1 MKLVTLTLK
10 SLRQRKAGVALTVLT
25 VALSVFLLLG
35 VERVRT
41 DARQG
46 FASTVSGTDL
56 LVGARSGPVTL
67 LLYAIFH
74 VGEATNN
81 ITWKSF
87 QAIRAMPEVA
97 WTVPLSL
104 GDSHRGF
111 RVTGTTA
118 DFFTHYHYGRSNA
131 LAFSAGK
138 PFADL
143 YDAVIGAEVARQLHY
158 KVGDRIV
165 LSHGLGGPGLASH
178 ADKPFRIS
186 GIMAPTGTPVD
197 ATIAVSLE
205 AIEAIHVD
213 WRSGMRLPGREAS
226 AEQARHM
233 DLAPK
238 AITAALV
245 GLHSRLSAF
254 AVQGAINDYD
264 EEPLLAVLPGVA
276 LGELWH
282 LIGTAESAL
291 RIVSGMVL
299 LVGMSG
305 MLTAL
310 LGTLGERRREMAV
323 LRALGASTR
332 TVFTLLVME
341 STLLTVAGMLAGVIL
356 LDATTALAHDYL
368 LGAAGLVIDETPA
381 PGEGILLVLVLA
393 LGALA
398 GCIPGWVA
406 YRRSLAD
413 GLQVRL

>member
-1 MKLVTLTLK
+1 MRLFSLTLK
-10 SLRQRKAGVALTVLT
+10 SLRQRKAGVALTVFT

-41 DARQG
+41 DARLG

-67 LLYAIFH
+67 LLYSIFH

-81 ITWKSF
+81 ITWKSY
-87 QAIRAMPEVA
+87 QDIKAMPEVA

-111 RVTGTTA
+111 RVTGTTV
-118 DFFTHYHYGRSNA
+118 DFFEHYHYGRGNA
-131 LAFSAGK
+131 LAMASGK
-138 PFADL
+138 PFSDL
-143 YDAVIGAEVARQLHY
+143 YDAVIGAEVARQLRY
-158 KVGDRIV
+158 KVGDNIV

-186 GIMAPTGTPVD
+186 GVMAPTGTPID

-213 WRSGMRLPGREAS
+213 WHAGIRLPGMEAS
-226 AEQARHM
+226 AEQARNM
-233 DLAPK
+233 DLTPK
-238 AITAALV
+238 AITATLV

-254 AVQGAINDYD
+254 AVQSAINDYP

-282 LIGTAESAL
+282 LVGTAENAL
-291 RIVSGMVL
+291 RVVSAMVL
-299 LVGMSG
+299 VVGMSG

-310 LGTLGERRREMAV
+310 LGMLGERRREMAV
-323 LRALGASTR
+323 LRAVGATTG
-332 TVFTLLVME
+332 TVFGLLVME
-341 STLLTVAGMLAGVIL
+341 STLLTVAGIVMGVVL
-356 LDATTALAHDYL
+356 LDAVTAVAHDYL
-368 LGAAGLVIDETPA
+368 LANVGLVIDAMPA
-381 PGEGILLVLVLA
+381 PGEWPLLLAVLA

-406 YRRSLAD
+406 YRRSLSD

>member
-1 MKLVTLTLK
+1 MRLFSLTLK
-10 SLRQRKAGVALTVLT
+10 SLRQRKAGVALTVFT

-41 DARQG
+41 DARLG

-67 LLYAIFH
+67 LLYSIFH

-81 ITWKSF
+81 ITWKSY
-87 QAIRAMPEVA
+87 QDIKSMPEVA
-97 WTVPLSL
+97 WTIPLSL

-111 RVTGTTA
+111 RVTGTTV
-118 DFFTHYHYGRSNA
+118 DFFEHYHYGRGNA
-131 LAFSAGK
+131 LAMASGK
-138 PFADL
+138 PFSDL

-158 KVGDRIV
+158 KVGDSIV

-186 GIMAPTGTPVD
+186 GVMAPTGTPID

-213 WRSGMRLPGREAS
+213 WHAGIRLPGMEAS
-226 AEQARHM
+226 AEQARNM
-233 DLAPK
+233 DLTPK
-238 AITAALV
+238 AITATLV

-254 AVQGAINDYD
+254 AVQSAINDYP

-282 LIGTAESAL
+282 LVGTAENAL
-291 RIVSGMVL
+291 RVVSAMVL
-299 LVGMSG
+299 VVGMSG

-310 LGTLGERRREMAV
+310 LGMLGERRREMAI
-323 LRALGASTR
+323 LRAVGASTG
-332 TVFTLLVME
+332 TVFGLLVME
-341 STLLTVAGMLAGVIL
+341 STLLTVAGMVAGVAL
-356 LDATTALAHDYL
+356 LDAVTAVAHDYL
-368 LGAAGLVIDETPA
+368 LATVGLVIDAMPA
-381 PGEGILLVLVLA
+381 PGEWPLLLAVLA
-393 LGALA
+393 LGSLA

-406 YRRSLAD
+406 YRRSLSD

>member
-1 MKLVTLTLK
+1 MKLFSLTLK
-10 SLRQRKAGVALTVLT
+10 SLRQRKAGVALTVFT
-25 VALSVFLLLG
+25 IALSVFLLLG

-41 DARQG
+41 EARQG

-67 LLYAIFH
+67 LLYSIFH
-74 VGEATNN
+74 IGEATNN
-81 ITWKSF
+81 ITWKSY
-87 QAIRAMPEVA
+87 QDIRAMPEVA

-111 RVTGTTA
+111 RVTGTSTA
-118 DFFTHYHYGRSNA
+118 FFDHYHYGRGNA
-131 LAFSAGK
+131 IAFASGK
-138 PFADL
+138 PFSDL
-143 YDAVIGAEVARQLHY
+143 YDAVIGSEVARQLHY
-158 KVGDRIV
+158 KVGDSLV
-165 LSHGLGGPGLASH
+165 LSHGLGGPHLASH
-178 ADKPFRIS
+178 ADKPFRVS
-186 GIMAPTGTPVD
+186 GVMAPTGTPVD

-213 WRSGMRLPGREAS
+213 WHSGIRLPGMEAS

-233 DLAPK
+233 DLTPK
-238 AITAALV
+238 AITATLV
-245 GLHSRLSAF
+245 GLRSRLSAF
-254 AVQGAINDYD
+254 AVQRAINEYP

-282 LIGTAESAL
+282 LVGTAENAL
-291 RIVSGMVL
+291 RVVSGMVL

-310 LGTLGERRREMAV
+310 LGMLGERRREMAV
-323 LRALGASTR
+323 LRAVGASTR
-332 TVFTLLVME
+332 TVFALLVME
-341 STLLTVAGMLAGVIL
+341 STLLTIGGMLAGVAL
-356 LDATTALAHDYL
+356 LDAATVLAHDYL
-368 LGAAGLVIDETPA
+368 LSTAGLVIDATPA
-381 PGEGILLVLVLA
+381 PGEWSLLLLVLVL
-393 LGALA
+393 GSLA

>member
-1 MKLVTLTLK
+1 MRLFSLTLK
-10 SLRQRKAGVALTVLT
+10 SLRQRKAGVALTVFT

-41 DARQG
+41 DARLG

-67 LLYAIFH
+67 LLYSIFH

-81 ITWKSF
+81 ITWKSY
-87 QAIRAMPEVA
+87 QDIKAMPEVA

-111 RVTGTTA
+111 RVTGTTV
-118 DFFTHYHYGRSNA
+118 DFFEHYHYGRGNA
-131 LAFSAGK
+131 LAMATGK
-138 PFADL
+138 PFSDL

-158 KVGDRIV
+158 KVGGSIV

-186 GIMAPTGTPVD
+186 GVMAPTGTPID

-213 WRSGMRLPGREAS
+213 WHAGIRLPGMEAS

-233 DLAPK
+233 DLTPK
-238 AITAALV
+238 AITATLV

-254 AVQGAINDYD
+254 AVQSAINDYP

-282 LIGTAESAL
+282 LVGTAENAL
-291 RIVSGMVL
+291 RVVSAMVL
-299 LVGMSG
+299 VVGMSG

-310 LGTLGERRREMAV
+310 LGMLGERRREMAV
-323 LRALGASTR
+323 LRAVGATTG
-332 TVFTLLVME
+332 TVFGLLVME
-341 STLLTVAGMLAGVIL
+341 STLLTVAGMVAGVAL
-356 LDATTALAHDYL
+356 LDAVTAVAHDYL
-368 LGAAGLVIDETPA
+368 LATVGLVIDAMPA
-381 PGEGILLVLVLA
+381 PGEWPLLLAVLA
-393 LGALA
+393 LGSLA

-406 YRRSLAD
+406 YRRSLSD

>member
-1 MKLVTLTLK
+1 MKLLYLTFK
-10 SLRQRKAGVALTVLT
+10 SLRQRKAGVVLT
-25 VALSVFLLLG
+25 IFTIALSVFLLLG

-41 DARQG
+41 DARLG

-81 ITWKSF
+81 ITWKSYED
-87 QAIRAMPEVA
+87 IRAMPEVA

-118 DFFTHYHYGRSNA
+118 DFFRHYHYGKANA
-131 LAFSAGK
+131 VAFASGK
-138 PFADL
+138 PFSDL
-143 YDAVIGAEVARQLHY
+143 YDAVIGSEVARKLHY
-158 KVGDRIV
+158 KVGDSII
-165 LSHGLGGPGLASH
+165 LAHGLGGANIAMH
-178 ADKPFRIS
+178 ADKPFHIS

-213 WRSGMRLPGREAS
+213 WHSGVRLPGMETS
-226 AEQARHM
+226 ADDARHM
-233 DLAPK
+233 DLTPK
-238 AITAALV
+238 AITATLV

-254 AVQGAINDYD
+254 AVQRAVNEYP

-282 LIGTAESAL
+282 LLGTAENAL
-291 RIVSGMVL
+291 RVVSVMVL

-310 LGTLGERRREMAV
+310 LGMLGERRREMAV
-323 LRALGASTR
+323 LRAVGANARS
-332 TVFTLLVME
+332 VFALLVIE
-341 STLLTVAGMLAGVIL
+341 STLLTIVGMVAGFVMLAVVTGV
-356 LDATTALAHDYL
+356 AHDYL
-368 LGAAGLVIDETPA
+368 LANVGLVIDETPA
-381 PGEGILLVLVLA
+381 PGEWPLLGAVLVI
-393 LGALA
+393 GSLA

>member
-1 MKLVTLTLK
+1 MRLFSLTLK
-10 SLRQRKAGVALTVLT
+10 SLRQRKAGVALTVFT

-41 DARQG
+41 DARLG

-67 LLYAIFH
+67 LLYSIFH

-81 ITWKSF
+81 ITWKSY
-87 QAIRAMPEVA
+87 QDIKAMPEVA

-111 RVTGTTA
+111 RVTGTTV
-118 DFFTHYHYGRSNA
+118 DFFEHYHYGRGNA
-131 LAFSAGK
+131 LAMATGK
-138 PFADL
+138 PFSDL

-158 KVGDRIV
+158 KVGDSIV

-186 GIMAPTGTPVD
+186 GVMAPTGTPID

-213 WRSGMRLPGREAS
+213 WHAGIRLPGMEAS

-233 DLAPK
+233 DLTPK
-238 AITAALV
+238 AITATLV

-254 AVQGAINDYD
+254 AVQSAINDYP

-282 LIGTAESAL
+282 LVGTAENAL
-291 RIVSGMVL
+291 RVVSAMVL
-299 LVGMSG
+299 VVGMSG

-310 LGTLGERRREMAV
+310 LGMLGERRREMAV
-323 LRALGASTR
+323 LRAVGATTG
-332 TVFTLLVME
+332 TVFGLLVME
-341 STLLTVAGMLAGVIL
+341 STLLTVAGMVIGVVL
-356 LDATTALAHDYL
+356 LDAVTAVAHDYL
-368 LGAAGLVIDETPA
+368 LATVGLVIDAMPA
-381 PGEGILLVLVLA
+381 PGEWPLLLAVLA
-393 LGALA
+393 LGSLA

-406 YRRSLAD
+406 YRRSLSD

>member
-1 MKLVTLTLK
+1 MRVLYLTLK
-10 SLRQRKAGVALTVLT
+10 SMRQRRAGVALTVFT

-81 ITWKSF
+81 ITWKSY
-87 QAIRAMPEVA
+87 QDIKAMPEVA

-118 DFFTHYHYGRSNA
+118 DFFTHYRYGKAHA
-131 LAFSAGK
+131 LAFTSGR
-138 PFADL
+138 PFSDL
-143 YDAVIGAEVARQLHY
+143 YDAVVGAEVARQLHY
-158 KVGDRIV
+158 KVGDVLV
-165 LSHGLGGPGLASH
+165 LSHGLGGPNLASH

-186 GIMAPTGTPVD
+186 GVMKPTGTPVD
-197 ATIAVSLE
+197 ASIAVSLE

-213 WRSGMRLPGREAS
+213 WHAGIRLPGTEIS
-226 AEQARHM
+226 AEDARHV
-233 DLAPK
+233 DLTPK
-238 AITAALV
+238 AVTAILV

-254 AVQGAINDYD
+254 AVQRAID
-264 EEPLLAVLPGVA
+264 EYPDEPLLAVLPGVA

-282 LIGTAESAL
+282 LVGAAENAL
-291 RIVSGMVL
+291 RVVSGMVV
-299 LVGMSG
+299 LVGLSG

-323 LRALGASTR
+323 LRAVGASTR
-332 TVFTLLVME
+332 TVFALLVTE
-341 STLLTVAGMLAGVIL
+341 SVLMTVAGMVAGVVL
-356 LDATTALAHDYL
+356 LDLVTVVAHDVL
-368 LGAAGLVIDETPA
+368 LSRAGLVVDPLPA
-381 PGEGILLVLVLA
+381 PGEWLLLAAVLL
-393 LGALA
+393 LGSFA

>member
-1 MKLVTLTLK
+1 MRLLSLTLK
-10 SLRQRKAGVALTVLT
+10 SMRQRKAGVALTIFT

-67 LLYAIFH
+67 LLYSIFH

-81 ITWKSF
+81 ITWKSY
-87 QAIRAMPEVA
+87 QDIRSMPEVA

-111 RVTGTTA
+111 RVTGTTS
-118 DFFTHYHYGRSNA
+118 DFFVHYHYGRGNA
-131 LAFSAGK
+131 LAFTSGG
-138 PFADL
+138 PFSDL
-143 YDAVIGAEVARQLHY
+143 YDAVIGSEVARQLHY
-158 KVGDRIV
+158 KVGDHMV
-165 LSHGLGGPGLASH
+165 LSHGLGGANLASH
-178 ADKPFRIS
+178 ADKPFRVS
-186 GIMAPTGTPVD
+186 GVLAPTGTPVD
-197 ATIAVSLE
+197 ASIAVSLE

-213 WRSGMRLPGREAS
+213 WHSGIRLPGMEAS

-233 DLAPK
+233 DLTPK
-238 AITAALV
+238 AITATLV

-254 AVQGAINDYD
+254 AVQSAINDYP

-282 LIGTAESAL
+282 LVGTAESAL
-291 RIVSGMVL
+291 RVVSAMVL

-310 LGTLGERRREMAV
+310 LGMLGERRREMAV
-323 LRALGASTR
+323 LRAVGASTR
-332 TVFTLLVME
+332 AVFALLVME
-341 STLLTVAGMLAGVIL
+341 STLLTVAGMIAGVLL
-356 LDATTALAHDYL
+356 LDAITAIAHNYL
-368 LGAAGLVIDETPA
+368 LATVGLVIDQSPA
-381 PGEGILLVLVLA
+381 PGEWPLLALVLA
-393 LGALA
+393 LGSLA
-398 GCIPGWVA
+398 GCIPGWIA

>member
-1 MKLVTLTLK
+1 MKLFYLTLK
-10 SLRQRKAGVALTVLT
+10 SMRQRKGGVALTVFT

-41 DARQG
+41 DARLG

-56 LVGARSGPVTL
+56 LVGARSGPVNL
-67 LLYAIFH
+67 LLYSIFH
-74 VGEATNN
+74 IGEATNN
-81 ITWKSF
+81 ITWKSY
-87 QAIRAMPEVA
+87 QDIRAMPEVA

-111 RVTGTTA
+111 RVMGTSV
-118 DFFTHYHYGRSNA
+118 DFFVHYHYGRGNA
-131 LAFSAGK
+131 LAFFAGK
-138 PFADL
+138 PFTDL

-165 LSHGLGGPGLASH
+165 LSHGLGGANLATH

-213 WRSGMRLPGREAS
+213 WHAGVRLPGMETS

-233 DLAPK
+233 DLTPK

-254 AVQGAINDYD
+254 AVQSAINDYP
-264 EEPLLAVLPGVA
+264 EEPLLSVLPGVA

-282 LIGTAESAL
+282 LVGTAESAL
-291 RIVSGMVL
+291 RVVSLMVL
-299 LVGMSG
+299 LVGISG

-310 LGTLGERRREMAV
+310 LGMLGERRREMAV
-323 LRALGASTR
+323 LRAVGASTR
-332 TVFTLLVME
+332 TVFALLVTE
-341 STLLTVAGMLAGVIL
+341 STLLTVAGMLAGVAL
-356 LDATTALAHDYL
+356 LDAVTVLAHDYL
-368 LGAAGLVIDETPA
+368 LATVGLVIDQTPA
-381 PGEGILLVLVLA
+381 PGEWPLLAVVLA
-393 LGALA
+393 LGSLA

>member
-1 MKLVTLTLK
+1 MKLLFLTLK
-10 SLRQRKAGVALTVLT
+10 SLRQRKAGVALTVFT

-67 LLYAIFH
+67 LLYSIFH

-81 ITWKSF
+81 ITWKSY

-118 DFFTHYHYGRSNA
+118 DFFTHYHYGRGNA
-131 LAFSAGK
+131 LVFTSGK

-143 YDAVIGAEVARQLHY
+143 YDAVVGAEVARQLHY

-165 LSHGLGGPGLASH
+165 LSHGLGGPNLASH

-186 GIMAPTGTPVD
+186 GVMAPTGTPVD

-213 WRSGMRLPGREAS
+213 WRSGMRLPGLEAS
-226 AEQARHM
+226 ADEARHM
-233 DLAPK
+233 DLTPK

-282 LIGTAESAL
+282 LIGTAENAL
-291 RIVSGMVL
+291 RVVSGMVL

-310 LGTLGERRREMAV
+310 LGMLGERRREMAV

-332 TVFTLLVME
+332 TVFSLLVME
-341 STLLTVAGMLAGVIL
+341 STLLTIAGMLAGVIL

-368 LGAAGLVIDETPA
+368 LAVAGLVIDETPA
-381 PGEGILLVLVLA
+381 PGEGVLLLVVLA
-393 LGALA
+393 LGSLA

>member
-1 MKLVTLTLK
+1 MRLLSLTLK
-10 SLRQRKAGVALTVLT
+10 SMRQRKAGVALTIFT

-67 LLYAIFH
+67 LLYSIFH

-81 ITWKSF
+81 ITWKSY
-87 QAIRAMPEVA
+87 QDIRSMPEVA

-104 GDSHRGF
+104 GDSHHGF
-111 RVTGTTA
+111 RVTGTTS
-118 DFFTHYHYGRSNA
+118 DFFIHYHYGRGNA
-131 LAFSAGK
+131 LAFASGQ
-138 PFADL
+138 PFSDL
-143 YDAVIGAEVARQLHY
+143 YDAVIGSEVARQLHY

-165 LSHGLGGPGLASH
+165 LSHGLGGANLATH
-178 ADKPFRIS
+178 ADKPFRVS
-186 GIMAPTGTPVD
+186 GILAPTGTPVD
-197 ATIAVSLE
+197 ASIAVSLE

-213 WRSGMRLPGREAS
+213 WHSGIRLPGMETS
-226 AEQARHM
+226 ADQARHM
-233 DLAPK
+233 DLTPK
-238 AITAALV
+238 AITATLV

-254 AVQGAINDYD
+254 AVQSAINDYP

-282 LIGTAESAL
+282 LVGTAESAL
-291 RIVSGMVL
+291 RVVSAMVL

-310 LGTLGERRREMAV
+310 LGMLGERRREMAV
-323 LRALGASTR
+323 LRAVGASTR
-332 TVFTLLVME
+332 TVFALLVME
-341 STLLTVAGMLAGVIL
+341 STLLTVAGMIAGVLL
-356 LDATTALAHDYL
+356 LDAITAIAHNYL
-368 LGAAGLVIDETPA
+368 LASAGLVIDQRPA
-381 PGEGILLVLVLA
+381 PGEWPLLVLVLA
-393 LGALA
+393 LGSLA
-398 GCIPGWVA
+398 GCIPGWIA

>member
-1 MKLVTLTLK
+1 MKLLYLTAK
-10 SLRQRKAGVALTVLT
+10 SIRQRKTGVALTIFT

-67 LLYAIFH
+67 LLYSIFH

-81 ITWKSF
+81 ITWKSY
-87 QAIRAMPEVA
+87 QDIRAMPEVA

-111 RVTGTTA
+111 RVTGTTT
-118 DFFTHYHYGRSNA
+118 DFFQHYHYGRRNA
-131 LAFSAGK
+131 LAFASGK

-143 YDAVIGAEVARQLHY
+143 YDAVIGSEVARQLHY
-158 KVGDRIV
+158 KVGDKIV
-165 LSHGLGGPGLASH
+165 LSHGLGGPNMASH
-178 ADKPFRIS
+178 ADKPFQIS
-186 GIMAPTGTPVD
+186 GVMKPTGTPVD

-213 WRSGMRLPGREAS
+213 WHSGVRLPGMETS

-233 DLAPK
+233 DLTPK
-238 AITAALV
+238 AITATLV

-254 AVQGAINDYD
+254 AVQRAINEYP

-282 LIGTAESAL
+282 LVGTAENAL
-291 RIVSGMVL
+291 RVISGMVL
-299 LVGMSG
+299 LVGLSG

-323 LRALGASTR
+323 LRAVGASAR
-332 TVFTLLVME
+332 TVFALLVTE
-341 STLLTVAGMLAGVIL
+341 STLLTLAGMISGVVL
-356 LDATTALAHDYL
+356 LDAITAIAHDYL
-368 LGAAGLVIDETPA
+368 LATAGLVIDQTPA
-381 PGEGILLVLVLA
+381 PGEWLLLSIVLVL
-393 LGALA
+393 GSLA

-406 YRRSLAD
+406 YRRSLSD

>member
-1 MKLVTLTLK
+1 MRLFSLTLK
-10 SLRQRKAGVALTVLT
+10 SLRQRKAGVALTVFT

-41 DARQG
+41 DARLG

-67 LLYAIFH
+67 LLYSIFH

-81 ITWKSF
+81 ITWKSY
-87 QAIRAMPEVA
+87 QDIKAMPEVA

-111 RVTGTTA
+111 RVTGTTV
-118 DFFTHYHYGRSNA
+118 DFFEHYHYGRGNA
-131 LAFSAGK
+131 LAMATGK
-138 PFADL
+138 PFSDL
-143 YDAVIGAEVARQLHY
+143 YDAVIGAEVARQLRY
-158 KVGDRIV
+158 KVGDNIV

-186 GIMAPTGTPVD
+186 GVMAPTGTPID

-213 WRSGMRLPGREAS
+213 WHAGIRLPGMEAS

-233 DLAPK
+233 DLTPK
-238 AITAALV
+238 AITATLV

-254 AVQGAINDYD
+254 AVQSAINDYP

-282 LIGTAESAL
+282 LVGTAENAL
-291 RIVSGMVL
+291 RVVSAMVL
-299 LVGMSG
+299 VVGMSG

-310 LGTLGERRREMAV
+310 LGMLGERRREMAV
-323 LRALGASTR
+323 LRAVGATTG
-332 TVFTLLVME
+332 TVFGLLVME
-341 STLLTVAGMLAGVIL
+341 STLLTVAGMVMGIVL
-356 LDATTALAHDYL
+356 LDAVTAVAHDYL
-368 LGAAGLVIDETPA
+368 LATVGLVIDAMPA
-381 PGEGILLVLVLA
+381 PGEWPLLLAVLA

-406 YRRSLAD
+406 YRRSLSD

>member
-1 MKLVTLTLK
+1 MRLFSLTLK
-10 SLRQRKAGVALTVLT
+10 SLRQRKAGVALTVFT

-41 DARQG
+41 EARLG

-67 LLYAIFH
+67 LLYSIFH

-81 ITWKSF
+81 ITWKSY
-87 QAIRAMPEVA
+87 QDIKAMPEVA

-111 RVTGTTA
+111 RVTGTTVE
-118 DFFTHYHYGRSNA
+118 FFEHYHYGRGNA
-131 LAFSAGK
+131 LAMASGK
-138 PFADL
+138 PFSDL
-143 YDAVIGAEVARQLHY
+143 YDAVIGAEVARQLRY
-158 KVGDRIV
+158 KVGDNIV

-186 GIMAPTGTPVD
+186 GVMAPTGTPID

-213 WRSGMRLPGREAS
+213 WHAGIRLPGMEAS

-233 DLAPK
+233 DLTPK
-238 AITAALV
+238 AITATLV

-254 AVQGAINDYD
+254 AVQSAINDYP

-282 LIGTAESAL
+282 LVGTAENAL
-291 RIVSGMVL
+291 RVVSAMVL
-299 LVGMSG
+299 VVGMSG

-310 LGTLGERRREMAV
+310 LGMLGERRREMAV
-323 LRALGASTR
+323 LRAVGATTG
-332 TVFTLLVME
+332 TVFGLLVME
-341 STLLTVAGMLAGVIL
+341 STLLTVAGIVMGVVL
-356 LDATTALAHDYL
+356 LDAVTAVAHDYL
-368 LGAAGLVIDETPA
+368 LATVGLVIDAMPA
-381 PGEGILLVLVLA
+381 PGEWPLLLAVLA

-406 YRRSLAD
+406 YRRSLSD

>member
-1 MKLVTLTLK
+1 MKLLRLTLK
-10 SLRQRKAGVALTVLT
+10 SLNQRRSGVILTVLT
-25 VALSVFLLLG
+25 IALSVFLLLG

-56 LVGARSGPVTL
+56 LVGARSGPVNL
-67 LLYAIFH
+67 LLYAVFH

-81 ITWKSF
+81 ITWKTYEG
-87 QAIRAMPEVA
+87 IRSMPEVA

-111 RVTGTTA
+111 RVVGTTG
-118 DFFTHYHYGRSNA
+118 DFFTHYHYGAGKA
-131 LAFSAGK
+131 LAFDSGG
-138 PFADL
+138 PFSDL

-158 KVGDRIV
+158 RIGDRIV
-165 LSHGLGGPGLASH
+165 LAHGLGGPASAMH
-178 ADKPFRIS
+178 ADKPFRIV
-186 GIMAPTGTPVD
+186 GLMAPTGTPVD

-213 WRSGMRLPGREAS
+213 WRSGVRLPGMEAS
-226 AEQARHM
+226 AEQTRHM
-233 DLAPK
+233 DLTPT
-238 AITAALV
+238 AITASLI

-254 AVQGAINDYD
+254 AVQRALNEYP

-282 LIGTAESAL
+282 LVGTAESAL
-291 RIVSGMVL
+291 RVVSLMVV

-310 LGTLGERRREMAV
+310 LAMLNERRREMAV
-323 LRALGASTR
+323 LRAVGASAR
-332 TVFTLLVME
+332 TVFGLLVVE
-341 STLLTVAGMLAGVIL
+341 STLLTVAGMVAGFL
-356 LDATTALAHDYL
+356 LLCVVTAAAHDYL
-368 LGAAGLVIDETPA
+368 LANAGLVLDVTPA
-381 PGEGILLVLVLA
+381 PFEWVLLAGVLVLGS
-393 LGALA
+393 LS
-398 GCIPGWVA
+398 GCIPGWIA

>member
-1 MKLVTLTLK
+1 MKLLSLTLK
-10 SLRQRKAGVALTVLT
+10 SLRQRKAGVALTVFT

-67 LLYAIFH
+67 LLYSIFH

-81 ITWKSF
+81 ITWKSY

-118 DFFTHYHYGRSNA
+118 DFFTHYHYGRGNA
-131 LAFSAGK
+131 LAFTSGK

-165 LSHGLGGPGLASH
+165 LSHGLGGPNLASH

-186 GIMAPTGTPVD
+186 GVMAPTGTPVD

-213 WRSGMRLPGREAS
+213 WRSGMRLPGLEAS
-226 AEQARHM
+226 ADEARRM
-233 DLAPK
+233 DLTPK

-282 LIGTAESAL
+282 LIGTAENAL
-291 RIVSGMVL
+291 RVVSGMVL

-310 LGTLGERRREMAV
+310 LGMLGERRREMAV

-332 TVFTLLVME
+332 TVFSLLVME
-341 STLLTVAGMLAGVIL
+341 STLLTIAGMLAGVIL

-368 LGAAGLVIDETPA
+368 LAAAGLVIDETPA
-381 PGEGILLVLVLA
+381 PGEGVLLLVVLA
-393 LGALA
+393 LGSLA

>member
-1 MKLVTLTLK
+1 MTLLYLTLR
-10 SLRQRKAGVALTVLT
+10 SLRQRKAGVALTVFT

-74 VGEATNN
+74 IGEATNN
-81 ITWKSF
+81 ITWKSY
-87 QAIRAMPEVA
+87 QDIRAMPEVA

-111 RVTGTTA
+111 RVTGTDR
-118 DFFTHYHYGRSNA
+118 DFFVHYRYGRGNA
-131 LAFSAGK
+131 LSFAEGK

-143 YDAVIGAEVARQLHY
+143 YDAVIGAEVARRLHY
-158 KVGDRIV
+158 RIGDRLV
-165 LSHGLGGPGLASH
+165 LAHGLGGTSLATH
-178 ADKPFRIS
+178 ADKPFRVS
-186 GIMAPTGTPVD
+186 GILAPTGTPVD

-213 WRSGMRLPGREAS
+213 WRAGIRLPGMETS
-226 AEQARHM
+226 AAQARHM
-233 DLAPK
+233 DLTPK
-238 AITAALV
+238 AITATLV
-245 GLHSRLSAF
+245 GLRSRLSAF
-254 AVQGAINDYD
+254 AVQGAINDYA

-282 LIGTAESAL
+282 LVAAAEGAL
-291 RIVSGMVL
+291 RIVSAMVL

-310 LGTLGERRREMAV
+310 LGMLGERRREMAV
-323 LRALGASTR
+323 LRAVGAPTR
-332 TVFTLLVME
+332 AVFALLVIE
-341 STLLTVAGMLAGVIL
+341 SSLLTVAGIFFGVLL
-356 LDATTALAHDYL
+356 LDGVAALARDYL
-368 LGAAGLVIDETPA
+368 LAHVGLVVDTTPA
-381 PGEGILLVLVLA
+381 PGEWPLLAAVLIL
-393 LGALA
+393 GSLA
-398 GCIPGWVA
+398 GCIPGWIA

>member
-1 MKLVTLTLK
+1 MRLFSLTLK
-10 SLRQRKAGVALTVLT
+10 SLRQRKAGVALTVFT

-41 DARQG
+41 DARLG

-67 LLYAIFH
+67 LLYSIFH

-81 ITWKSF
+81 ITWKSY
-87 QAIRAMPEVA
+87 QDIKAMPEVA

-111 RVTGTTA
+111 RVTGTTV
-118 DFFTHYHYGRSNA
+118 DFFEHYHYGRGNA
-131 LAFSAGK
+131 LAMASGK
-138 PFADL
+138 PFSDL
-143 YDAVIGAEVARQLHY
+143 YDAVIGAEVARQLRY
-158 KVGDRIV
+158 KVGDNIV

-186 GIMAPTGTPVD
+186 GVMAPTGTPID

-213 WRSGMRLPGREAS
+213 WHAGIRLPGMEAS

-233 DLAPK
+233 DLTPK
-238 AITAALV
+238 AITATLV

-254 AVQGAINDYD
+254 AVQSAINDYP

-282 LIGTAESAL
+282 LVGTAENAL
-291 RIVSGMVL
+291 RVVSAMVL
-299 LVGMSG
+299 VVGMSG

-310 LGTLGERRREMAV
+310 LGMLGERRREMAV
-323 LRALGASTR
+323 LRAVGATTG
-332 TVFTLLVME
+332 TVFGLLVME
-341 STLLTVAGMLAGVIL
+341 STLLTVAGMVMGIVL
-356 LDATTALAHDYL
+356 LDAVTAVAHDYL
-368 LGAAGLVIDETPA
+368 LATVGLVIDAMPA
-381 PGEGILLVLVLA
+381 PGEWPLLLAVLA

-406 YRRSLAD
+406 YRRSLSD

>member
-1 MKLVTLTLK
+1 MRLLSLTLK
-10 SLRQRKAGVALTVLT
+10 SMRQRKAGVALTVFT

-41 DARQG
+41 DARLG

-67 LLYAIFH
+67 LLYSIFH

-81 ITWKSF
+81 ITWKSY
-87 QAIRAMPEVA
+87 QDIRAMPEVA

-111 RVTGTTA
+111 RVTGTSS
-118 DFFTHYHYGRSNA
+118 DFFVHYHYGRGNPLVFASGQP
-131 LAFSAGK
+131 FS
-138 PFADL
+138 DL
-143 YDAVIGAEVARQLHY
+143 YDAVIGSEVARQLHY
-158 KVGDRIV
+158 NVGDRIV
-165 LSHGLGGPGLASH
+165 LSHGLGGANLATH
-178 ADKPFRIS
+178 ADKPFRVS
-186 GIMAPTGTPVD
+186 GVLAPTGTPVD
-197 ATIAVSLE
+197 ASIAVSLE

-213 WRSGMRLPGREAS
+213 WHSGIRLPGMEAS

-233 DLAPK
+233 DLTPK
-238 AITAALV
+238 AITATLV

-254 AVQGAINDYD
+254 AVQSAINDYP

-282 LIGTAESAL
+282 LVGTAESAL
-291 RIVSGMVL
+291 RVVSAMVL

-310 LGTLGERRREMAV
+310 LGMLGERRREMAV
-323 LRALGASTR
+323 LRAVGASTR
-332 TVFTLLVME
+332 TVFALLVME
-341 STLLTVAGMLAGVIL
+341 STLLTVAGMIAGVLL
-356 LDATTALAHDYL
+356 LDATTAVAHNYL
-368 LGAAGLVIDETPA
+368 LATAGLVIDQSPA
-381 PGEGILLVLVLA
+381 PGEWLLLVIVLA
-393 LGALA
+393 LGSLA
-398 GCIPGWVA
+398 GCIPGWIA